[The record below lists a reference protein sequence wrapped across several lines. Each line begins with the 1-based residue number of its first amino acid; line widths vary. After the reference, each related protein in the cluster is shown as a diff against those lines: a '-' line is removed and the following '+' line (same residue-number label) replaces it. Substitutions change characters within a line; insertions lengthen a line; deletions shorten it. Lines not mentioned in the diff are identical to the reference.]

1 MIRHTFQKGNAD
13 ETEANYLT
21 RLYLRQILSQ
31 ASLYI
36 LCYSTIWVHATF
48 KNMDFAVPNW
58 VHGSMAFLYS
68 FQGVFNILIY
78 SRPNVKLLHMQNPE
92 YSWLYAFWTI
102 LKAVGDLP
110 VAASEVLQDKSVDYH
125 VDEGFEENPDA
136 AKFPTSMGDSYQA
149 CLSYDVNTS
158 NVISYDEDPDTKK
171 SEADQYR
178 EMRLNHNVNF

>member
-1 MIRHTFQKGNAD
+1 MLLYDSSHISKGKCRRDKGELFDKTLFDTNFITG
-13 ETEANYLT
+13 EPVYPL
-21 RLYLRQILSQ
+21 LHW
-31 ASLYI
+31 YI
-36 LCYSTIWVHATF
+36 WYHLGAR
-48 KNMDFAVPNW
+48 
-58 VHGSMAFLYS
+58 VHGSMVFLYS